1 MARPAPDPEL
11 VAKAWELH
19 AHEGRS
25 ARYIAEKLQVSPDT
39 AARWVRDGKAA
50 EQYIDLLDRAE
61 ERVRMATRLD
71 FYTGAL
77 VSEWNEG
84 AAKAAEVIPIL
95 LKIEE
100 RRAKLVGL
108 DAPTRVSVEDDRVV
122 AVDPKVVAAVRAA
135 QRQVADEEKALLSQE
150 ASEEVVTP

>member
-25 ARYIAEKLQVSPDT
+25 ARYIAEKLNISPDT
-39 AARWVRDGKAA
+39 AARWVREGKAA

-77 VSEWNEG
+77 VSEWHG
-84 AAKAAEVIPIL
+84 GVAKAVEVIPIL

-108 DAPTRVSVEDDRVV
+108 DAPTRIAVEDSRSLE
-122 AVDPKVVAAVRAA
+122 VDPATVAAVRKAQQRAA
-135 QRQVADEEKALLSQE
+135 EEEKALLEGE
-150 ASEEVVTP
+150 AS

>member
-19 AHEGRS
+19 ANEGRS
-25 ARYIAEKLQVSPDT
+25 ARYIAEQLHISPDT
-39 AARWVRDGKAA
+39 AARWVREGKAA

-77 VSEWNEG
+77 VSEWNG
-84 AAKAAEVIPIL
+84 GLAKASEVIPIL

-108 DAPTRVSVEDDRVV
+108 DAPTRIAVEDTRSLE
-122 AVDPKVVAAVRAA
+122 VDPATVAAVRKAQQRAA
-135 QRQVADEEKALLSQE
+135 EEERALLEGE
-150 ASEEVVTP
+150 AS

>member
-1 MARPAPDPEL
+1 MARPAPDPER

-25 ARYIAEKLQVSPDT
+25 ARYIAEKLGISPDT

-77 VSEWNEG
+77 VSEWNG
-84 AAKAAEVIPIL
+84 GVAKATEVIPIL

-108 DAPTRVSVEDDRVV
+108 DAPTRISVDDGTVPE
-122 AVDPKVVAAVRAA
+122 VDPRTVAAVRAA
-135 QRQVADEEKALLSQE
+135 QQKAADEERALLGGES
-150 ASEEVVTP
+150 A

>member
-1 MARPAPDPEL
+1 VARPAPDPEL

-25 ARYIAEKLQVSPDT
+25 ARYIAEKLHISPDT
-39 AARWVRDGKAA
+39 AARWVREGKAA

-77 VSEWNEG
+77 VSEWHG
-84 AAKAAEVIPIL
+84 GVAKAVEVIPIL

-108 DAPTRVSVEDDRVV
+108 DAPTRIAVEDSRSLE
-122 AVDPKVVAAVRAA
+122 VDPATVAAVRKAQQRAA
-135 QRQVADEEKALLSQE
+135 EEEKALLEGE
-150 ASEEVVTP
+150 AS

>member
-1 MARPAPDPEL
+1 MVARPGPDPEQ

-25 ARYIAEKLQVSPDT
+25 ARYIAEQLHISPDT
-39 AARWVRDGKAA
+39 AARWVREGKAA

-77 VSEWNEG
+77 VSEFQAG
-84 AAKAAEVIPIL
+84 AAKLTEVIPIL

-108 DAPTRVSVEDDRVV
+108 DAPTRVAIED
-122 AVDPKVVAAVRAA
+122 ASQPEPDPRTVAAVRAA
-135 QRQVADEEKALLSQE
+135 QRKAADEERALLDGE
-150 ASEEVVTP
+150 AS